1 MTIRLEQPSDYREVE
16 NLTREAFWNVYR
28 PGCTE
33 HFVLNRFRNN
43 PDFIPE
49 LDLVMEEDG
58 RIIGHVMFSK
68 AELVMDDGTKRPSWT
83 FGPISIHPDY
93 KRKGYGLKLLNHAL
107 GKAREMGIGLL
118 CMEGNI
124 DFYRHAGFD
133 LASKL
138 GIHYHAEP
146 RDAEVPY
153 FLAQELIPG
162 WLKNNGIIEA
172 TYFPPKGYFV
182 ADVFPDDFEAYEATF
197 PAKVKTLQPG
207 QLPHF
212 CQSCGMPLTRNEDC
226 GTNADGSINFDY
238 CKYCYKDGKFLQDC
252 TMDEM
257 IEHCAQFV
265 GAVNEGLPNPITKEE
280 YIGQMK
286 MYFPNLKRWRKALTV
301 SDDEALKENP
311 ALAGVKELIAQM
323 ADTLPIAFISS
334 VDNEGYPCTK
344 AMLAPRKREGIRTF
358 YFTTN
363 TFSLR
368 VAHYKANPKASIY
381 FCDEK
386 GFKGMMLRGT
396 MEVLTDAE
404 SKEMIWREGDEQ
416 YYPGGVTDPNYCVLK
431 FTATDGRFYS
441 DFYPRSFVI

>member
-33 HFVLNRFRNN
+33 HYVLNQYRSN

-58 RIIGHVMFSK
+58 KIIGHVMFSK
-68 AELVMDDGTKRPSWT
+68 AELLLDNGTTRPSWT

-93 KRKGYGLKLLNHAL
+93 KLKGYGLKLLNYAL
-107 GKAREMGIGLL
+107 EKAREMGIGFL

-146 RDAEVPY
+146 REAEVPY

-162 WLKNNGIIEA
+162 CLGGIAA
-172 TYFPPKGYFV
+172 TYCPPKGYFV
-182 ADVFPDDFEAYEATF
+182 ADEHPENLAAYEATF
-197 PAKVKTLQPG
+197 PSKEKTLQPG
-207 QLPHF
+207 QLPQF
-212 CQSCGMPLTRNEDC
+212 CQSCGMPLTQNEDC
-226 GTNADGSINFDY
+226 GTDADGSINFDY
-238 CKYCYKDGKFLQDC
+238 CKYCYKDGQFLQDC

-344 AMLAPRKREGIRTF
+344 AMLAPRKREGITTF

-381 FCDEK
+381 FCDEN

-404 SKEMIWREGDEQ
+404 SKEMIWRVGDEQ